1 MQVEEYAVQKV
12 WARTRMLA
20 QCVEFS
26 GAQNPC
32 VAAKS
37 AEKLAINIGRCCLFS
52 VICAD
57 F

>member
-37 AEKLAINIGRCCLFS
+37 AEKLAINIGRCCLF
-52 VICAD
+52 
-57 F
+57 